1 MDWKDYFSDDTKG
14 TIYRSCPDPEKYTV
28 DFLNHNIQRNNG
40 ELPQYL
46 VKNHHPAIIDEE
58 LFETVQEILQSQC
71 CQKREGSKE
80 RIKAI
85 LRKDFVVGNAAGF
98 SV

>member
-58 LFETVQEILQSQC
+58 LFETVQKIRRANAAKKE
-71 CQKREGSKE
+71 KGVKKGSKPFSG
-80 RIKAI
+80 RI
-85 LRKDFVVGNAAGF
+85 LCGNAAGF